1 MDVDKAIATQL
12 SNIVAGTGT
21 SLDEWVARI
30 EERRATG
37 ERHGA
42 LVAWLKSEHGLTHG
56 NANTLVHAA
65 AKASAPAPDL
75 VEAQYAGVK
84 AGLRPVYDRLVE
96 VAVTLGADVE
106 VAPKKTCVSL
116 RRTKQFAV
124 LTPSTRTRLDLGLV
138 LKGVQPEGRLLAM
151 SGMCTHKIALA
162 SVDEVDDEVL
172 RWLREAYER
181 S

>member
-1 MDVDKAIATQL
+1 M
-12 SNIVAGTGT
+12 
-21 SLDEWVARI
+21 
-30 EERRATG
+30 
-37 ERHGA
+37 
-42 LVAWLKSEHGLTHG
+42 
-56 NANTLVHAA
+56 
-65 AKASAPAPDL
+65 
-75 VEAQYAGVK
+75 
-84 AGLRPVYDRLVE
+84 RPVYDRLVE